1 MCDNECTQCFKLQ
14 FLDMLKQPFL
24 LKNFFSFLLQF
35 VTIYYDIRVMGFKKK
50 ITKSD
55 RGV

>member
-1 MCDNECTQCFKLQ
+1 
-14 FLDMLKQPFL
+14 MLKQPFL

-55 RGV
+55 RGVSVIFSRDGLFESFFFN